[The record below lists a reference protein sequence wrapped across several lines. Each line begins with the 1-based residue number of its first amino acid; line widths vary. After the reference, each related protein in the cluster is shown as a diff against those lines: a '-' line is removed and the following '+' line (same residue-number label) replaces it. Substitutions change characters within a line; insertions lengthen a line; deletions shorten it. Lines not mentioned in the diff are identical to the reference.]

1 MNLSDFE
8 AMSFDCYGTLI
19 DWESGISAVLAR
31 WATRHGVD
39 LSAEELLERFA
50 AAEARQEEGSPST
63 LYPEILSATMHDLG
77 SGLGAEVSSAES
89 HRLARSIPDWPAFP
103 DVPQALATLA
113 SRYKLIILSNVD
125 RESFETSNL
134 KLGVRFD
141 AIVTAQDVGSYKPAT
156 RNFHALLEAAAGL
169 GVERG
174 HLLHV
179 AQSLYHDHI
188 PAKGVGL
195 PTVWIDRR
203 GGRAGWG
210 ATLPPSHGV
219 QPDWTFSSL
228 GELAAACTVAGNR

>member
-1 MNLSDFE
+1 VNLSDFE

-19 DWESGISAVLAR
+19 DWESGISAVLTR
-31 WATRHGVD
+31 WAARHGVE
-39 LSAEELLERFA
+39 LSADELLERFA

-77 SGLGAEVSSAES
+77 DDIGAEVTSAES
-89 HRLARSIPDWPAFP
+89 HRLARSVPDWPAFP
-103 DVPQALATLA
+103 DVPHALATLA

-125 RESFETSNL
+125 RGSFETSNL

-156 RNFHALLEAAAGL
+156 RNFHALLEATRTL
-169 GVERG
+169 GIETG

-188 PAKGVGL
+188 PAKRLGL

-203 GGRAGWG
+203 GGREGWG
-210 ATLPPSHGV
+210 ATLPPGREV

-228 GELAAACTVAGNR
+228 GELAAACTAAGNR